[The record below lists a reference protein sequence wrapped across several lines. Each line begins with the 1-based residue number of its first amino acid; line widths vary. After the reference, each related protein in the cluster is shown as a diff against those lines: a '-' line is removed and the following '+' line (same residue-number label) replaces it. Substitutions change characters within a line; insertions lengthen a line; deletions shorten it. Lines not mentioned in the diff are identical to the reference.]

1 MAIPRRLKQQAGRH
15 ALVDGIPF
23 TLPVASSGSPALMA
37 AFPID
42 PARAA
47 ELLPG
52 NELHPLRF
60 GRHALLLVSVIDYRQ
75 TNIGK
80 YIEYSL
86 GIGCTHGPRPV
97 SLARAVL
104 FRKSCGLGQYVF
116 DLPVSTEISVKGG
129 KGIWGMPKHQ
139 ANLDFQITA
148 TSVRSRY
155 DLDGAMVAE
164 IQIDRPRR
172 EWLPLRTGAVNWCAF
187 RGMLMK
193 SSIYFHGKM
202 GFRLWRKATA
212 RLTLGP
218 HPRADVLRQLQIG
231 ERPLFVGYFPES
243 SGVLDD
249 HLESW
254 FLSHAE
260 PPAQVPEGLDSV
272 VGLGLGET
280 WLPPPGFAA
289 SAERRDVSSRSAVDA
304 GA

>member
-1 MAIPRRLKQQAGRH
+1 
-15 ALVDGIPF
+15 
-23 TLPVASSGSPALMA
+23 MA
-37 AFPID
+37 AFPIN
-42 PARAA
+42 AQRAA
-47 ELLPG
+47 ELFPG
-52 NELHPLRF
+52 NELHPLCIW
-60 GRHALLLVSVIDYRQ
+60 GHAILLVSVIDYRQ

-97 SLARAVL
+97 SLLRAVL

-139 ANLDFQITA
+139 ANLDFQITDS
-148 TSVRSRY
+148 SVRSRY

-164 IQIDRPRR
+164 VEIERPRR
-172 EWLPLRTGAVNWCAF
+172 ASFPMSTSAINWCAF

-193 SSIYFHGKM
+193 SSIFFQGKM
-202 GFRLWRKATA
+202 GFRLWRKGSA

-218 HPRADVLRQLQIG
+218 HPRADALRRLEIG
-231 ERPLFVGYFPES
+231 ERPLFTGYFPES

-254 FLSHAE
+254 FLSYAE
-260 PPAQVPEGLDSV
+260 PPTHASEGMQSV
-272 VGLGLGET
+272 VDLGLGET
-280 WLPPPGFAA
+280 WLPPPGSPEAA
-289 SAERRDVSSRSAVDA
+289 AAARDASPRPSAGS

>member
-1 MAIPRRLKQQAGRH
+1 MAIPRRLRQQGGRH

-23 TLPVASSGSPALMA
+23 TLPVASAGSPALMA

-52 NELHPLRF
+52 NELHPLRL
-60 GRHALLLVSVIDYRQ
+60 GRHAILLVSVIDYRQ

-86 GIGCTHGPRPV
+86 GIGCTHGSRPA
-97 SLARAVL
+97 SLLRAVL
-104 FRKSCGLGQYVF
+104 FRKACGLGQYVF

-139 ANLDFQITA
+139 ASLDFQVTD

-164 IQIDRPRR
+164 VEIGRPGR
-172 EWLPLRTGAVNWCAF
+172 EIFPVSAGAVNWCAF

-193 SSIYFHGKM
+193 SSIYFHGRM
-202 GFRLWRKATA
+202 GFRLGRKASA

-218 HPRADVLRQLQIG
+218 HPRAEVLRRLEIG
-231 ERPLFVGYFPES
+231 ERPLFTGYFPAS

-249 HLESW
+249 HMESW
-254 FLSHAE
+254 FLSYAE
-260 PPAQVPEGLDSV
+260 PPAQMPEGLESV

-280 WLPPPGFAA
+280 WLPPPGSPEEPAA
-289 SAERRDVSSRSAVDA
+289 PAAAPRPVSGA